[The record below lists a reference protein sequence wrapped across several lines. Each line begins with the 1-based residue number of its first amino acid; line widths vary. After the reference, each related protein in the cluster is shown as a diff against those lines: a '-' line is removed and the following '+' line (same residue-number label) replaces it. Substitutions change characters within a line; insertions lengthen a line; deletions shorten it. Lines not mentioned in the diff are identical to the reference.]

1 MIQELKNAFA
11 PYGWILTAAV
21 SPGKSTID
29 SAYDIP
35 SLAKYYI
42 FNTNSWNRTNYIMTI
57 SYNLL

>member
-11 PYGWILTAAV
+11 PYGWMLTAAV

-35 SLAKYYI
+35 ALAKYST
-42 FNTNSWNRTNYIMTI
+42 FNTHGSNPTDYQMT
-57 SYNLL
+57 YNLL

>member
-1 MIQELKNAFA
+1 MIQELKTAFA

-35 SLAKYYI
+35 AVGKYYQ
-42 FNTNSWNRTNYIMTI
+42 
-57 SYNLL
+57 